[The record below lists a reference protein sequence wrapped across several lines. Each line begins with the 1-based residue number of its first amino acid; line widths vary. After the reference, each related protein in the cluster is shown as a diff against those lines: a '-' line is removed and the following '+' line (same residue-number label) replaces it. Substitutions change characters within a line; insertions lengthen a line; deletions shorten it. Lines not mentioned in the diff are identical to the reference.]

1 MKKQTEEIKT
11 NDVLMPTIDQAV
23 EQDVRNLS
31 LADQVKMEKQIR
43 ADKCIKELSEAI
55 DVIVKK
61 YDCRLVVQMLI
72 GETGAQPQMSVVAN
86 DLK

>member
-1 MKKQTEEIKT
+1 MKNTKQIETQQEVVVQDHQ
-11 NDVLMPTIDQAV
+11 N
-23 EQDVRNLS
+23 EQMNLS